1 MISFVLSLCLLIAGY
16 FIYGRLTEKIFGI
29 DIQRR
34 MPAFEQQD
42 GIDFLPMKTWK
53 VFMIQF
59 LNIAGLGPIFG
70 AIMGAK
76 FGISSYLWIVFGSIF
91 AGAVHDYLAGMM
103 SLRMGGAS
111 LPEIHG
117 KYLGNGVKQ
126 FMRGFMVVLMILVGV
141 VFVIGPAGLLA
152 NLTPDYLNTSVW
164 IGIIIIYYFLATMLP
179 IDKIIGKIYPFFG
192 ICILFMA
199 VGVMVCLF
207 LHHPVLPE
215 LWDGLGNRH
224 PQAASNP
231 VFPMMFV
238 SIACGAISGF
248 HATQSPLMARC
259 LTNERYGRPVFFG
272 AMIIEGVVALIWA
285 AAASYFFYDTENG
298 KALFETGTNAA
309 IIVNDIARSWMGQL
323 GAVLVV
329 LGVIFA
335 PISTGDTAFR
345 SARLIIAD
353 GLHVSQKPVLKR
365 LWIALPLF
373 AVALVVLFFS
383 LYDKN
388 GFETIWRY
396 FAWTNQTLAVFTLWA
411 ITVYLRQQRKP
422 YLLTLIPAAFMTMVC
437 STFVFVQKDGFLG
450 LDATV
455 SYLLGGGI
463 TLIVVVL
470 FFVLGKRTV

>member
-1 MISFVLSLCLLIAGY
+1 
-16 FIYGRLTEKIFGI
+16 
-29 DIQRR
+29 
-34 MPAFEQQD
+34 
-42 GIDFLPMKTWK
+42 
-53 VFMIQF
+53 
-59 LNIAGLGPIFG
+59 
-70 AIMGAK
+70 
-76 FGISSYLWIVFGSIF
+76 
-91 AGAVHDYLAGMM
+91 
-103 SLRMGGAS
+103 
-111 LPEIHG
+111 
-117 KYLGNGVKQ
+117 
-126 FMRGFMVVLMILVGV
+126 
-141 VFVIGPAGLLA
+141 
-152 NLTPDYLNTSVW
+152 
-164 IGIIIIYYFLATMLP
+164 
-179 IDKIIGKIYPFFG
+179 
-192 ICILFMA
+192 
-199 VGVMVCLF
+199 
-207 LHHPVLPE
+207 
-215 LWDGLGNRH
+215 
-224 PQAASNP
+224 
-231 VFPMMFV
+231 
-238 SIACGAISGF
+238 
-248 HATQSPLMARC
+248 MARC